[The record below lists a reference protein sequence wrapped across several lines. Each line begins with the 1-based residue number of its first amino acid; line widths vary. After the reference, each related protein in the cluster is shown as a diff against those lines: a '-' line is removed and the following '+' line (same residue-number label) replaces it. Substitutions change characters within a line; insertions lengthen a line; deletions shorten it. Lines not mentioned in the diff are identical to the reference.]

1 VEANWKQEIND
12 KIIVEISR
20 CVACE
25 LHKTRTN
32 PVPGEGGLY
41 PKVMLVGEGPGAN
54 EDKLGRPFVGDAGKI
69 LDKLLGS
76 INLSRTDVF
85 IGNTVKCRPPNNRTP
100 TSNEIETCKPFL
112 ISQISLLAPKI
123 VVILGNAALISLLGT
138 GCSISKVRGTVIV
151 KEGIRFFPTFHPAA
165 ALYRREVY
173 EIIQADF
180 LKLQDII
187 KDMVNT

>member
-12 KIIVEISR
+12 KITIEISR

-32 PVPGEGGLY
+32 PVPGEGSLN

-138 GCSISKVRGTVIV
+138 GYSISKVRGTVIG
-151 KEGIRFFPTFHPAA
+151 KEGIHFFPTFHPAA